1 MALPLVGQK
10 NLGFRT
16 FFGQWIAPGAR
27 VTFLGPAGVFE
38 DTFTENNRVA
48 TLNAALARCRSGKG
62 DVVIALPGYT
72 ESISSADF
80 ASSLVAGTK
89 LVSAG
94 RPGASSNPTLT
105 WTATA
110 STFLLDV
117 ADVELVGFN
126 LNFAGIDAVVAPI
139 TISAAGCLLAN
150 NLITLAAGAAGA
162 TTPITVAAGAN
173 NCSIIDNKMLHTGTE
188 TEVNVISITGAVNN
202 LEIAGNKISCLL
214 TSATGGIIQIGEAAT
229 NLDIHDNLF
238 YNSVED
244 GIAIRCRHLRR
255 YGLDLQ
261 QLRQD
266 HRRWRHCCQHAEDG
280 LVRRY
285 HRIAHRLLPELLDRR
300 GHGFRGYLAGWRY
313 LVIRSAVP
321 PQHLT
326 PGGMTPAARGF
337 LL

>member
-1 MALPLVGQK
+1 MAFPLVGQK

-72 ESISSADF
+72 ESISTADF
-80 ASSLVAGTK
+80 ASSLVAGTR

-117 ADVELVGFN
+117 ADVEIVGFN

-139 TISAAGCLLAN
+139 TISAAGCVLAN
-150 NLITLAAGAAGA
+150 NLITLAAGSAGA

-173 NCSIIDNKMLHTGTE
+173 NCSIVDNKMLHTGAQ
-188 TEVNVISITGAVNN
+188 TEVNIISVTGAVDN

-214 TSATGGIIQIGEAAT
+214 TSATGGIVQIGEAAT

-238 YNSVED
+238 LNSVED
-244 GIAIRCRHLRR
+244 GIAIRVADTFAASGWVYKN
-255 YGLDLQ
+255 YGKGID
-261 QLRQD
+261 
-266 HRRWRHCCQHAEDG
+266 
-280 LVRRY
+280 
-285 HRIAHRLLPELLDRR
+285 
-300 GHGFRGYLAGWRY
+300 AGGTVANALKLISFEGTTESLIGCFENY
-313 LVIRSAVP
+313 FTDESVASGVIS
-321 PQHLT
+321 
-326 PGGMTPAARGF
+326 PAAATT
-337 LL
+337 

>member
-244 GIAIRCRHLRR
+244 GIAIRVADTFAATGWI
-255 YGLDLQ
+255 YNNFGKTID
-261 QLRQD
+261 
-266 HRRWRHCCQHAEDG
+266 
-280 LVRRY
+280 
-285 HRIAHRLLPELLDRR
+285 
-300 GHGFRGYLAGWRY
+300 AGGTVANT
-313 LVIRSAVP
+313 LKMVSFEGTTESLIGCFQNFSTDEATASGVIS
-321 PQHLT
+321 
-326 PGGMTPAARGF
+326 PAGATS
-337 LL
+337 

>member
-62 DVVIALPGYT
+62 DVVIALPGYS
-72 ESISSADF
+72 ESISTADF

-94 RPGASSNPTLT
+94 RPGASNNPTLT

-110 STFLLDV
+110 ATFLLDV
-117 ADVELVGFN
+117 ADVEIVGFN

-139 TISAAGCLLAN
+139 TVSAAGCLLAN

-188 TEVNVISITGAVNN
+188 TEVNVISITGAVDN

-214 TSATGGIIQIGEAAT
+214 TSATGGIVQIGAAAT

-244 GIAIRCRHLRR
+244 GIAIRVADTFAATGWIYNN
-255 YGLDLQ
+255 YGKTID
-261 QLRQD
+261 
-266 HRRWRHCCQHAEDG
+266 
-280 LVRRY
+280 
-285 HRIAHRLLPELLDRR
+285 
-300 GHGFRGYLAGWRY
+300 AGGTVANT
-313 LVIRSAVP
+313 LKMVSFEGTTESLIGCFQNFSTDEATASGVIS
-321 PQHLT
+321 
-326 PGGMTPAARGF
+326 PAGAST
-337 LL
+337 

>member
-62 DVVIALPGYT
+62 DVIIALPGYT
-72 ESISSADF
+72 ESISAADF

-94 RPGASSNPTLT
+94 RPGASNNPTLT

-117 ADVELVGFN
+117 ADVELIGFN

-139 TISAAGCLLAN
+139 TISAAGCLVAN

-162 TTPITVAAGAN
+162 TTPFTVAAGAN
-173 NCSIIDNKMLHTGTE
+173 NCTILDNKMLHTGAQ
-188 TEVNVISITGAVNN
+188 TEVNIISVTGAVDN
-202 LEIAGNKISCLL
+202 LEIAENKISCLL

-229 NLDIHDNLF
+229 NLDIHDNKF

-244 GIAIRCRHLRR
+244 GVC
-255 YGLDLQ
+255 
-261 QLRQD
+261 
-266 HRRWRHCCQHAEDG
+266 
-280 LVRRY
+280 VRVVDTFAATGWIY
-285 HRIAHRLLPELLDRR
+285 NNFGKTID
-300 GHGFRGYLAGWRY
+300 AGGTVANT
-313 LVIRSAVP
+313 LKMVSFEGTTESLIGCFNNFASDEATASGV
-321 PQHLT
+321 LS
-326 PGGMTPAARGF
+326 PAAATS
-337 LL
+337 

>member
-72 ESISSADF
+72 ESISTADF

-94 RPGASSNPTLT
+94 RPGASNNPTLT

-117 ADVELVGFN
+117 ADVEIVGLN

-139 TISAAGCLLAN
+139 TVSAAGCLLAN

-188 TEVNVISITGAVNN
+188 TEVNVISVTGAVDN

-214 TSATGGIIQIGEAAT
+214 TSATGGIVQIGAAAT

-244 GIAIRCRHLRR
+244 GVAIRVADTFAATGWI
-255 YGLDLQ
+255 YNNFGKTID
-261 QLRQD
+261 
-266 HRRWRHCCQHAEDG
+266 
-280 LVRRY
+280 
-285 HRIAHRLLPELLDRR
+285 
-300 GHGFRGYLAGWRY
+300 AGGTVANT
-313 LVIRSAVP
+313 LKMVSFEGTTESLIGCFQNFSTDEAVASGV
-321 PQHLT
+321 LS
-326 PGGMTPAARGF
+326 PAGATS
-337 LL
+337 

>member
-1 MALPLVGQK
+1 MGLPIVGQK

-16 FFGQWIAPGAR
+16 LFGQWIAPGAR

-38 DTFTENNRVA
+38 DTFSENNRVA

-62 DVVIALPGYT
+62 DVIVALPGYS
-72 ESISSADF
+72 ESISAADY
-80 ASSLVAGTK
+80 ASSLVAGTR

-94 RPGASSNPTLT
+94 RPGASNNPTLT

-110 STFLLDV
+110 ATFLFDV
-117 ADVELVGFN
+117 ADVELIGFN

-150 NLITLAAGAAGA
+150 NVITLAAGSAGA

-173 NCSIIDNKMLHTGTE
+173 NVQILDNKMLHTGTE
-188 TEVNVISITGAVNN
+188 TEVNVISITGAVDN

-214 TSATGGIIQIGEAAT
+214 TSATGGIVQVGAAAT

-244 GIAIRCRHLRR
+244 GIAIRIADTFAATGWIYQN
-255 YGLDLQ
+255 YGKTID
-261 QLRQD
+261 
-266 HRRWRHCCQHAEDG
+266 
-280 LVRRY
+280 
-285 HRIAHRLLPELLDRR
+285 
-300 GHGFRGYLAGWRY
+300 AGGTVANT
-313 LVIRSAVP
+313 LKMVSFEGTTESLIGCFQNFSTDEAVGSGVIS
-321 PQHLT
+321 
-326 PGGMTPAARGF
+326 PAGATS
-337 LL
+337 

>member
-62 DVVIALPGYT
+62 DVVIGLPGYT
-72 ESISSADF
+72 ESISAADF

-94 RPGASSNPTLT
+94 RPGASNNPTLT

-110 STFLLDV
+110 ATFLLDV
-117 ADVELVGFN
+117 ADVEIVGFN
-126 LNFAGIDAVVAPI
+126 LNFAGVDAVVAPI

-150 NLITLAAGAAGA
+150 NLITLAAGSAGA

-188 TEVNVISITGAVNN
+188 TEVNVISITGAVDN

-214 TSATGGIIQIGEAAT
+214 TSATGGIVQIGAAAT

-244 GIAIRCRHLRR
+244 GIAIRVADTFAATGWIYNN
-255 YGLDLQ
+255 YGKTID
-261 QLRQD
+261 
-266 HRRWRHCCQHAEDG
+266 
-280 LVRRY
+280 
-285 HRIAHRLLPELLDRR
+285 
-300 GHGFRGYLAGWRY
+300 AGGTVANT
-313 LVIRSAVP
+313 LKMVSFEGTTESLIGCFQNFSTDEAVGSGV
-321 PQHLT
+321 LS
-326 PGGMTPAARGF
+326 PAVAST
-337 LL
+337 

>member
-1 MALPLVGQK
+1 MAFPLVGQK

-72 ESISSADF
+72 ESISTADF
-80 ASSLVAGTK
+80 ASSLVAGTR

-94 RPGASSNPTLT
+94 RTGASSNPTLT

-117 ADVELVGFN
+117 ADVEIVGFN

-139 TISAAGCLLAN
+139 TISAAGCSLSS

-162 TTPITVAAGAN
+162 TTPITVATGAN
-173 NCSIIDNKMLHTGTE
+173 NCSILDNKMLHTGTE
-188 TEVNVISITGAVNN
+188 TEVNVISVTGAVDN

-214 TSATGGIIQIGEAAT
+214 TSATGGIVQIGAAAT

-244 GIAIRCRHLRR
+244 GVCIRVADTFAATGWVYRNFGKGIDAGGTVANALKLVSFEGTTESLIGCFENYFTDEAVASGVIA
-255 YGLDLQ
+255 
-261 QLRQD
+261 
-266 HRRWRHCCQHAEDG
+266 
-280 LVRRY
+280 
-285 HRIAHRLLPELLDRR
+285 P
-300 GHGFRGYLAGWRY
+300 AGA
-313 LVIRSAVP
+313 S
-321 PQHLT
+321 T
-326 PGGMTPAARGF
+326 
-337 LL
+337 